1 MADIENALAS
11 IVGGERAKRV
21 ASAGGSFEGW
31 LRGELIIWL
40 LNSGALTAK
49 DLGVEYAARLKGKG
63 RQQKRV
69 DLWVKAK
76 GTGWHYIELKIVFK
90 NANMKKQL
98 AGWQDD
104 FNALAALAQSEN
116 AAGVASF
123 AIGVG
128 FSHSEWKQQ
137 AAEGRDVDTGA
148 GDLRLAVLPRQ
159 VRKR

>member
-1 MADIENALAS
+1 AE
-11 IVGGERAKRV
+11 RV
-21 ASAGGSFEGW
+21 ANARGSFEGW

-40 LNSGALTAK
+40 RDFVVQG
-49 DLGVEYAARLKGKG
+49 DLGVEYTARLKGKG

-76 GTGWHYIELKIVFK
+76 GTGKRWHYIELKVVFK

-104 FNALAALAQSEN
+104 LNALAALDPSEG

-123 AIGVG
+123 AVGVG
-128 FSHSEWKQQ
+128 FSASEWKRQ
-137 AAEGRDVDTGA
+137 AGEGRVVATGNRKS
-148 GDLRLAVLPRQ
+148 DLRLAVLP
-159 VRKR
+159 K

>member
-1 MADIENALAS
+1 MAEIEKALAS
-11 IVGGERAKRV
+11 IVGGDRAKSV
-21 ASAGGSFEGW
+21 ASGLGSFEGW

-40 LNSGALTAK
+40 RDFVEQGD
-49 DLGVEYAARLKGKG
+49 DLGVEYTARLKGKG

-76 GTGWHYIELKIVFK
+76 GKGKRWHYIELKVVFK

-104 FNALAALAQSEN
+104 FNALAALDPSES

-123 AIGVG
+123 AVGVG
-128 FSHSEWKQQ
+128 FSASEWKRQ
-137 AAEGRDVDTGA
+137 AGEGRVVATGNRKS
-148 GDLRLAVLPRQ
+148 DLRLAVLP
-159 VRKR
+159 K